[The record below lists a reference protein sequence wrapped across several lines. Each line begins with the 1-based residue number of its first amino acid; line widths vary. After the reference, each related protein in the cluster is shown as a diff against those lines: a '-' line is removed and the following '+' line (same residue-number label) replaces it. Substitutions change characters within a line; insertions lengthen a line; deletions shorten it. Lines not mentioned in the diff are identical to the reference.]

1 LNSPAAR
8 PYPFLRTNS
17 QNPRGSTI
25 LMPAD
30 VATSSR
36 SRSPV
41 TSTSARLSI
50 AEANTHWSSGS
61 RRGIAARLAGRG
73 ATSCSRRKSTIS
85 LTVRGGRPIRL
96 LSTRPSSRTTT
107 SLVTRVCSPRT
118 TRSTSAHSPRVA
130 KALTKTFVSRKT
142 LKRRRARHPRPSG
155 TRAPRQTA
163 ALYAGG
169 VRISAGSTDAEAHH
183 AQAHFGS
190 GQSACKAGRVACP
203 TPRPAGWSPQISCHT
218 VYYNRPIEP
227 TALNGKTATGLRRE
241 RRCGQCGTRAI
252 QGVVSM
258 RHPGERA
265 IWRGPGPQTSRR
277 RR

>member
-1 LNSPAAR
+1 
-8 PYPFLRTNS
+8 
-17 QNPRGSTI
+17 
-25 LMPAD
+25 MPTD
-30 VATSSR
+30 LATSSR

-50 AEANTHWSSGS
+50 AEASTHWSSGS
-61 RRGIAARLAGRG
+61 RRGIAARTRGRG

-96 LSTRPSSRTTT
+96 CSTRPSSRSTT

-142 LKRRRARHPRPSG
+142 LKRRRARRPRPLG

-163 ALYAGG
+163 ALDAGG
-169 VRISAGSTDAEAHH
+169 VRISAGSAAAAAHH
-183 AQAHFGS
+183 AQVHFGS
-190 GQSACKAGRVACP
+190 DRSACKAGRVACP
-203 TPRPAGWSPQISCHT
+203 GPRQPDGHHRSHVIQRITINRSSQRPSMTRPPRVSASAAGVGECVAP
-218 VYYNRPIEP
+218 P
-227 TALNGKTATGLRRE
+227 RE
-241 RRCGQCGTRAI
+241 RAE
-252 QGVVSM
+252 SL
-258 RHPGERA
+258 
-265 IWRGPGPQTSRR
+265 RGPGPQTSRR